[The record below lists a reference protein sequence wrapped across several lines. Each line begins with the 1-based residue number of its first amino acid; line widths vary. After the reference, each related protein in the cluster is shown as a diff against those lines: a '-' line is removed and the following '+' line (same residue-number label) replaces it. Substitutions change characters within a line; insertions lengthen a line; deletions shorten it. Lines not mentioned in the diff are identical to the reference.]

1 MLYDFNSL
9 DATSR
14 SYAMI
19 SHERLLFAS
28 VSDALNLN
36 RMKFAP
42 GAASV
47 FDAEFITLTTGDS
60 GIHANVSSLL
70 SAANITL
77 PVNLDA
83 LPDTAA
89 LGVDPLGQ
97 GLGHSVWGTLFRVA
111 DCGSSE
117 DCREYLAASQPVF
130 RLTPRPGSPCDADF
144 APIPMLPLL
153 PRSSAESETAF
164 EYEYREFVAAVR
176 AWLSNASLP
185 AVATEAL
192 AALPLVGRD
201 CIKQSTNCLGDCG
214 DALYTDGN
222 EPLLQWPSA
231 AAAPAVTPN
240 GSSFLIDFGESII
253 VVGLQHSSTGKAA
266 YNNIAIY
273 DVKRALGIS
282 ALMDVD
288 MVGSAQFF
296 GFSSPLADKFVAHAF
311 ARNCPQAMRQHCTH
325 VPFGFPGL
333 PWGERLTV
341 VERAY
346 VDPNS
351 GAAAAPLK
359 RNRRH
364 AAQLT
369 RSQAWALLLIPFC
382 QQMSSSSATFSSIF
396 PSSPARRR
404 NPPHRYISRML

>member
-1 MLYDFNSL
+1 VCFIIFNSL
-9 DATSR
+9 DATSC

-60 GIHANVSSLL
+60 GIHANVSSIL
-70 SAANITL
+70 SAASITL

-83 LPDTAA
+83 LPDTQA

-97 GLGHSVWGTLFRVA
+97 GLGHSVWATLFRVA

-117 DCREYLAASQPVF
+117 DCRQYLAASQPVF
-130 RLTPRPGSPCDADF
+130 RLTPRPGGPCDADF
-144 APIPMLPLL
+144 APVPMLPLL
-153 PRSSAESETAF
+153 PRSSAGSETAF
-164 EYEYREFVAAVR
+164 ESEFREFGATVS

-185 AVATEAL
+185 AVKTEPL

-201 CIKQSTNCLGDCG
+201 CIKQATNCIGDCG

-222 EPLLQWPSA
+222 EPLFTWPSA
-231 AAAPAVTPN
+231 AVAPAVTPN

-253 VVGLQHSSTGKAA
+253 VVGLQHSSTGKAS

-282 ALMDVD
+282 ALMDID
-288 MVGSAQFF
+288 MRGSAQFF

-311 ARNCPQAMRQHCTH
+311 ARKCPPSMLQHCTT
-325 VPFGFPGL
+325 VPFDFPGL

-346 VDPNS
+346 VDPHS
-351 GAAAAPLK
+351 GAAAAVAV
-359 RNRRH
+359 H
-364 AAQLT
+364 
-369 RSQAWALLLIPFC
+369 
-382 QQMSSSSATFSSIF
+382 SSLRI
-396 PSSPARRR
+396 RRR
-404 NPPHRYISRML
+404 GSCC